1 MVLNNK
7 SKSKK
12 DVKHKSKTRMS
23 KHFPIKTQAEYDM
36 PTNGL
41 QPMKLHFQRLPL
53 VPTFSLLLCYV
64 SMGWHQ
70 AVCNAVSAQRLKP
83 SCPGRNL
90 E

>member
-12 DVKHKSKTRMS
+12 DIKHKSKTRML
-23 KHFPIKTQAEYDM
+23 KHFPIKTQAEYDK
-36 PTNGL
+36 PTNGS

-53 VPTFSLLLCYV
+53 VPTFSPLLYYV
-64 SMGWHQ
+64 SKGWHW
-70 AVCNAVSAQRLKP
+70 AVCNAVPAQHLKP
-83 SCPGRNL
+83 SCPVTTL